1 MNAQRAV
8 RSILAAIPIAGFWIL
23 DFLPHLVFVKENSI
37 GWVIVAIDPQSQ
49 IAVAQSIVPAP
60 DNTGT
65 AVTPGSTGR
74 YDITGGS
81 RSQDGANLFH
91 SFTQFG
97 LNSGEIANF
106 RSNPD
111 IKNILGR
118 VVGGDASLINGLIQV
133 SGGNSNLF
141 LMNPAGVIFGTNARL
156 DLSGSFFA
164 TTASGIGF
172 DNRWFNGT
180 GANDYTS
187 LIGTPNAFAFGAQS
201 GSIVNAGK
209 LVVANGQNLTL
220 LGGTVLSTGE
230 LSAPG
235 GQITVA
241 AVPGENLVRLSQ
253 QGMLLSLEVVPSSGA
268 ASSGVSGATGLP
280 FSPLSL
286 PRLLS
291 GRGVENATGISTNA
305 QGQVVLTGGD
315 TVMAVAGTTVVSGAV
330 DVSTVNGTGGTV
342 NVLGDRVG
350 LFGANINAS
359 GAEGGGKVRIG
370 GDYRGAGSVPNAK
383 MTYVDGKSAIALNA
397 TRFGNGG
404 NAIVW
409 ADNTAAFLGR
419 ISARGVSSTPGTSGV
434 GGFVEVSGKQRLV
447 FNGTV
452 DTTGTN
458 GLGTLLLDPENIV
471 ITDAAT
477 GADDATIV
485 GNNNILA
492 TTTSQRQ
499 NVSGQQQNNSGVSLT
514 SQQQNSDGASLTISA
529 TALESMSATANV
541 VLEALNNITIADLGD
556 NQLSFQATTGSV
568 TFRADADRS
577 GTGAFSM
584 NPQDRISTA
593 GGAIAIFGSQITAG
607 NLSSNGG
614 NISLTSPGSTVV
626 NNISTSNLN
635 TGNSGNVLLEGLN
648 ITTLNL
654 ETTGSKNAGNVSLTA
669 QNILTVNGIVAGSG
683 NISLTGNEIDLKGG
697 SNSINGTGFLV
708 LQPWNPGQNIAIA
721 GNGNIGTNTFL
732 SLTASDLESLRNG
745 FAGITIGRSNSSG
758 AILVADN
765 FTFFDPLIIQS
776 PANLGT
782 ITTTS
787 LLTGADNASLTL
799 KADGSIR
806 TGNIFT
812 NGQEIRITS
821 QTGNIITD
829 RLRTVTTA
837 TVSTNTTKPNSAQIS
852 RSAGD
857 VTLNADGK
865 VTVGAIDTKGDVAGN
880 VTLTG
885 RNGVTAGAIEAVG
898 SQTPGNITLSGSE
911 IDLTGDRNS
920 VASNGNLVLQPID
933 PLHDITIGG
942 SGNTEGLDL
951 TAAELGTLRNGFVSI
966 AIGRFDGSGLITI
979 ATPTPSSTPS
989 STPVSGVTFQDP
1001 IVIRSPL
1008 GTGAI
1013 VGTGAIA
1020 GIDNASITLMAG
1032 SVNVGDVTS
1041 NSGINITSSRGNVK
1055 TGVVSSRST
1064 NGVAGDINIR
1074 SAGSIESGNVDAFGS
1089 KTGGDISITAPGHIA
1104 TGVINSGSESGKAGS
1119 SKITGQKDV
1128 EVAAIKARGNTG
1140 GDVDVTAGGVFRAP
1154 VTATNTDIASVSI
1167 STDGQ
1172 VRSGSQ
1178 TLSQSTCKS
1187 GTCTVT
1193 ALGTGSIKPIATTP
1207 TTSSGLIT
1215 IAPTPAP
1222 TTTVKL
1228 KTTVNSQELVP
1239 VPSAIAIEPA
1249 AKGGTIVVSSEP
1261 AAGTLGAASIA
1272 TDGGSQSLSSSV
1284 VKDNIGTSGNS
1295 TNGNGGTTAQ
1305 KPATPGNI
1313 SLIVPESSRINS
1325 IRQINPIDAVQQR
1338 DKIQGREFERYFG
1351 GTLSEK
1357 SITQQ
1362 SIRDTLSSVNRLTG
1376 VKPAIVYVWAKAD
1389 HLELV
1394 LLLPDGKNIFKS
1406 VPINRETV
1414 LQVAKEFTNAVRTPK
1429 RLNVADYKE
1438 SAEQLYQWLIAPMQ
1452 PELAA
1457 NNIDTLVFSMDAG
1470 LRTLPLAALYDGK
1483 QFLVEKYSL
1492 GLIPS
1497 LSLTDT
1503 RYADV
1508 KGAEVLA
1515 MGASSF
1521 PAKYDQNPLPA
1532 VPLEISTIVGKIWPG
1547 LSFMN
1552 ENFTLENLRNKRKQP
1567 QYKIIHLAT
1576 HGDFQPGGAE
1586 NSYIQ
1591 FWDTK
1596 LQLNQFDQ
1604 LKLSNPQVEL
1614 LVLSAC
1620 TTAVGDEEA
1629 ELGFAGLAVHA
1640 GVKSALA
1647 SLWYVSDAGTLGL
1660 MTEFY
1665 QQLRTAPIKA
1675 EALRQA
1681 QLSMLRGDVRLQDG
1695 YLVRSGNNQALPLPA
1710 ELVAR
1715 GDKNLSHPYYWA
1727 AFTMIGSPW

>member
-23 DFLPHLVFVKENSI
+23 DFPPNLVFLKENSI
-37 GWVIVAIDPQSQ
+37 GWVIVAIYPQSQ
-49 IAVAQSIVPAP
+49 IAAAQSIVPAP

-65 AVTPGSTGR
+65 AIHPGPTGR

-81 RSQDGANLFH
+81 RSKDGANLFH

-97 LNSGEIANF
+97 LNSGETANF
-106 RSNPD
+106 LSNPG

-118 VVGGDASLINGLIQV
+118 VVGGDPSLINGLIQV

-180 GANDYTS
+180 GANDYAA
-187 LIGTPNAFAFGAQS
+187 LFGTPNGFAFPALS

-209 LVVANGQNLTL
+209 LAVGNGQNLTL
-220 LGGTVLSTGE
+220 LGGTVISTGE

-241 AVPGENLVRLSQ
+241 AVPGENVVRLSQ
-253 QGMLLSLEVVPSSGA
+253 QGMLLSLEVSPSPGFSGSTA
-268 ASSGVSGATGLP
+268 LA

-291 GRGVENATGISTNA
+291 GRGAEHATGLITNA
-305 QGQVVLTGGD
+305 QGQVVLTGGE
-315 TVMAVAGTTVVSGAV
+315 TVQAVAGTAVVSGAV
-330 DVSTVNGTGGTV
+330 DVSAPNGTGGTV

-359 GAEGGGKVRIG
+359 GADGGGTVRIG

-383 MTYVDGKSAIALNA
+383 MTYVDGQSAIAANA
-397 TRFGNGG
+397 TQAGNGG
-404 NAIVW
+404 NVIVW
-409 ADNTAAFLGR
+409 ADHTTAFLGS
-419 ISARGVSSTPGTSGV
+419 INARGVSATPGTSGV

-458 GLGTLLLDPENIV
+458 GLGTLLLDPENIT
-471 ITDAAT
+471 ITDGAA
-477 GADDATIV
+477 GADDAAIIA
-485 GNNNILA
+485 NNNILA
-492 TTTSQRQ
+492 TATSP
-499 NVSGQQQNNSGVSLT
+499 
-514 SQQQNSDGASLTISA
+514 QQNSPGASLTISA
-529 TALESMSATANV
+529 TALEGISATGNV
-541 VLEALNNITIADLGD
+541 VLEALNDIKISDLADH
-556 NQLSFQATTGSV
+556 QLSLQATTGSI
-568 TFRADADRS
+568 TFKADADRN

-584 NPQDRISTA
+584 NAKDTISTA
-593 GGAIAIFGSQITAG
+593 GGSIAIFGSQITAG
-607 NLSSNGG
+607 SLSSNGG
-614 NISLTSPGSTVV
+614 NISLISPGSTVA

-635 TGNSGNVLLEGLN
+635 TGNSGNILLEGLN
-648 ITTLNL
+648 ITAEKLDTS
-654 ETTGSKNAGNVSLTA
+654 GSKNAGNVSLTA
-669 QNILTVNGIVAGSG
+669 QNILAVKGITAGSG
-683 NISLTGNEIDLKGG
+683 NITLTGNEIDLKGG
-697 SNSINGTGFLV
+697 SNSVNGTGFLV
-708 LQPWNPGQNIAIA
+708 LQPWSPEQNIAIA
-721 GNGNIGTNTFL
+721 GTGDIGTNNFL
-732 SLTASDLESLRNG
+732 NLTANDLGSLRNG
-745 FAGITIGRSNSSG
+745 FAGITIGRSNGSG
-758 AILVADN
+758 SILVANN
-765 FTFFDPLIIQS
+765 FTFYDPLIIQS
-776 PANLGT
+776 PSESGT

-799 KADGSIR
+799 KADGNIR

-812 NGQEIRITS
+812 NGQEIRIAS

-829 RLRTVTTA
+829 RLRTGTTA
-837 TVSTNTTKPNSAQIS
+837 TITTKSNSSPVS

-857 VTLNADGK
+857 VTLTADGK
-865 VTVGAIDTKGDVAGN
+865 VTVGAIDTKGDIAGN

-885 RNGVTAGAIEAVG
+885 KNGVSVGAIEASG
-898 SQTPGNITLSGSE
+898 SQTPGNITLTGSE
-911 IDLTGDRNS
+911 IDLTGDKNS
-920 VASNGNLVLQPID
+920 VASNGNLVLQPAD
-933 PLHDITIGG
+933 PLQNITIGG
-942 SGNTEGLDL
+942 AADTEALNL

-966 AIGRFDGSGLITI
+966 AIGRFDGSGLIKI
-979 ATPTPSSTPS
+979 APPTPNLTPNL
-989 STPVSGVTFQDP
+989 TPVPGVTFQDP

-1008 GTGAI
+1008 GKGSI
-1013 VGTGAIA
+1013 VSTGAIA
-1020 GIDNASITLMAG
+1020 GIDNASITLLAG
-1032 SVNVGDVTS
+1032 SVSVGDVTS
-1041 NSGINITSSRGNVK
+1041 NTGINITSSQGNVK
-1055 TGVVSSRST
+1055 TGVVSSRSI

-1074 SAGSIESGNVDAFGS
+1074 SAGAVEAGNVDAFGS
-1089 KTGGDISITAPGHIA
+1089 KTGGDISITAPGGIA
-1104 TGVINSGSESGKAGS
+1104 TGVINSSSESGKAGS
-1119 SKITGQKDV
+1119 TTITGQKDV

-1140 GDVDVTAGGVFRAP
+1140 GNVDVTAGGVFRAP
-1154 VTATNTDIASVSI
+1154 GTGTTNTDRTSVSI

-1178 TLSQSTCKS
+1178 TLLQSTCKS
-1187 GTCTVT
+1187 GTCTLT
-1193 ALGTGSIKPIATTP
+1193 PLATGNSQPNPATT
-1207 TTSSGLIT
+1207 TTVGPLV
-1215 IAPTPAP
+1215 IAPSPAP
-1222 TTTVKL
+1222 TTTVQL
-1228 KTTVNSQELVP
+1228 KTTGNSQELVS
-1239 VPSAIAIEPA
+1239 VPSSLAIESA
-1249 AKGGTIVVSSEP
+1249 AKSSPTIVSSEP
-1261 AAGTLGAASIA
+1261 AAGTLNTAQAA
-1272 TDGGSQSLSSSV
+1272 TEGGSQPLSSSV
-1284 VKDNIGTSGNS
+1284 IKDNLGTSGSS
-1295 TNGNGGTTAQ
+1295 TNGDGGTTTQ
-1305 KPATPGNI
+1305 KSGTRGNI
-1313 SLIVPESSRINS
+1313 GLIVPESSRSINS
-1325 IRQINPIDAVQQR
+1325 IAQVNPIDAVQQR
-1338 DKIQGREFERYFG
+1338 DKVQGREFERYFG
-1351 GTLSEK
+1351 GNLPEK
-1357 SITQQ
+1357 SVTPQ

-1376 VKPAIVYVWAKAD
+1376 VKPAIVYVWAKAN

-1406 VPINRETV
+1406 VPASRETV
-1414 LQVAKEFTNAVRTPK
+1414 LQVAKEFTNAVRTPR
-1429 RLNVADYKE
+1429 RLNAADYKE
-1438 SAEQLYQWLIAPMQ
+1438 PAEQLYQWLIAPLQ
-1452 PELAA
+1452 PELEA
-1457 NNIDTLVFSMDAG
+1457 NSIDTLVFSMDVG

-1503 RYADV
+1503 RYTDV
-1508 KGAEVLA
+1508 KGSEVLA
-1515 MGASSF
+1515 MGASNF

-1547 LSFMN
+1547 LSFLN
-1552 ENFTLENLRNKRKQP
+1552 ENFTLENLKDKRKQP

-1596 LQLNQFDQ
+1596 LRLNQLDE

-1620 TTAVGDEEA
+1620 TTAVGDEQA

-1665 QQLRTAPIKA
+1665 QQLRTSPIKA

-1695 YLVRSGNNQALPLPA
+1695 YLVRSGNNQALPLPS

>member
-23 DFLPHLVFVKENSI
+23 DFSPNLVFVKENSI
-37 GWVIVAIDPQSQ
+37 GWVIVAIYPQSQ
-49 IAVAQSIVPAP
+49 IAAAQSIVPAP

-65 AVTPGSTGR
+65 AVTPGPTGR

-81 RSQDGANLFH
+81 RSKDGANLFH

-106 RSNPD
+106 QSNPA

-180 GANDYTS
+180 GANDYAS
-187 LIGTPNAFAFGAQS
+187 LIGTPNAFTFPAQS

-209 LVVANGQNLTL
+209 LAVGSGQNLTL
-220 LGGTVLSTGE
+220 LGGTAISTGE

-235 GQITVA
+235 GQITVV
-241 AVPGENLVRLSQ
+241 AVPGENLVQLSQ
-253 QGMLLSLEVVPSSGA
+253 QGMLLSLEVSP
-268 ASSGVSGATGLP
+268 SSGVSGATALP

-291 GRGVENATGISTNA
+291 GRGAENATGMITNA
-305 QGQVVLTGGD
+305 SNGQVVLTGGN
-315 TVMAVAGTTVVSGAV
+315 TVAAVAGTAVVSGAV
-330 DVSTVNGTGGTV
+330 DVSAPNGTGGTV

-359 GAEGGGKVRIG
+359 GALGGGTVRIG
-370 GDYRGAGSVPNAK
+370 GDYRGAGSVPNAR
-383 MTYVDGKSAIALNA
+383 MTYVDGQSAIAANA
-397 TRFGNGG
+397 TQFGNGG
-404 NAIVW
+404 NVIVW
-409 ADNTAAFLGR
+409 ADNTTAFLGS
-419 ISARGVSSTPGTSGV
+419 INARGVSTTPGTSGI
-434 GGFVEVSGKQRLV
+434 GGFVEVSGKQKLV

-471 ITDAAT
+471 ITGAAT
-477 GADDATIV
+477 GADDAAIIA
-485 GNNNILA
+485 NNNILA
-492 TTTSQRQ
+492 TATSP
-499 NVSGQQQNNSGVSLT
+499 QQDSS
-514 SQQQNSDGASLTISA
+514 GASLTISA
-529 TALESMSATANV
+529 TALEGLSATANV
-541 VLEALNNITIADLGD
+541 VLEALNNITIASLGD

-568 TFRADADRS
+568 TFKADADRN

-584 NPQDRISTA
+584 NAKDTISTA
-593 GGAIAIFGSQITAG
+593 GGAIAIYGSQITAG
-607 NLSSNGG
+607 SLSSNGG
-614 NISLTSPGSTVV
+614 NISLTSPGSTVA

-635 TGNSGNVLLEGLN
+635 TGNSGNILLEGLN
-648 ITTLNL
+648 ITAEKLDTS
-654 ETTGSKNAGNVSLTA
+654 GSKNAGNVSLTA
-669 QNILTVNGIVAGSG
+669 QNILAVKGIAAGSG
-683 NISLTGNEIDLKGG
+683 NITLTGNEIDLKGG
-697 SNSINGTGFLV
+697 SNSVNGTGFLV

-721 GNGNIGTNTFL
+721 GTGDIGTNNFL
-732 SLTASDLESLRNG
+732 NLSANDLGSLRNG

-758 AILVADN
+758 SILVAN
-765 FTFFDPLIIQS
+765 NVTFYDPLIIQS
-776 PANLGT
+776 PSQLGT

-787 LLTGADNASLTL
+787 LLTGTDNASVTL

-806 TGNIFT
+806 TGNIST
-812 NGQEIRITS
+812 NGQEIRISS

-829 RLRTVTTA
+829 QLRTGTTA
-837 TVSTNTTKPNSAQIS
+837 TVTTKPNSSQVS

-857 VTLNADGK
+857 VTLTADGK
-865 VTVGAIDTKGDVAGN
+865 VTVGAIDTRGDIAGN

-885 RNGVTAGAIEAVG
+885 RNGVSAGAMETGGLQA
-898 SQTPGNITLSGSE
+898 PGNITLTGSE
-911 IDLTGDRNS
+911 IDLTGDKNS
-920 VASNGNLVLQPID
+920 VASNGNLVLQPTD
-933 PLHDITIGG
+933 PRHNITIGG
-942 SGNTEGLDL
+942 SGDTEALDL

-966 AIGRFDGSGLITI
+966 AIGRFDGSGVITI
-979 ATPTPSSTPS
+979 APPTSTPTPSSTPNL
-989 STPVSGVTFQDP
+989 TPVPGLTFQDP
-1001 IVIRSPL
+1001 IMIRSPL

-1020 GIDNASITLMAG
+1020 GIDNASITLIAG
-1032 SVNVGDVTS
+1032 TVGVGDVTS
-1041 NSGINITSSRGNVK
+1041 NSGINITSSLGNVT
-1055 TGVVSSRST
+1055 TGMVSSRST

-1074 SAGSIESGNVDAFGS
+1074 SAGTVESRNVDAFGS
-1089 KTGGDISITAPGHIA
+1089 KTGGDISITAPGRIA

-1119 SKITGQKDV
+1119 TTITGQKDV

-1140 GDVDVTAGGVFRAP
+1140 GNVEVTAGGLFRAP
-1154 VTATNTDIASVSI
+1154 GTGTTNTDRTSVSI
-1167 STDGQ
+1167 STDGE

-1178 TLSQSTCKS
+1178 TLLQSTCKS
-1187 GTCTVT
+1187 GTCTMT
-1193 ALGTGSIKPIATTP
+1193 PLTTGNSQLNTATTTNVGP
-1207 TTSSGLIT
+1207 LA
-1215 IAPTPAP
+1215 IAPSPAP
-1222 TTTVKL
+1222 TKTVQL
-1228 KTTVNSQELVP
+1228 KTTGNSQELVS
-1239 VPSAIAIEPA
+1239 VPSSLAIDPA
-1249 AKGGTIVVSSEP
+1249 AKSGPTIVSLEP
-1261 AAGTLGAASIA
+1261 AAGTLSTAQAA
-1272 TDGGSQSLSSSV
+1272 TEGGSQPLSSSV
-1284 VKDNIGTSGNS
+1284 VKDNLGTSGNS
-1295 TNGNGGTTAQ
+1295 TNGDGATTQ
-1305 KPATPGNI
+1305 KPGTRANI
-1313 SLIVPESSRINS
+1313 GLIVPESSRSINS
-1325 IRQINPIDAVQQR
+1325 IGQTNPIDAVQQR

-1351 GTLSEK
+1351 GNLPEK
-1357 SITQQ
+1357 SVTPQ

-1376 VKPAIVYVWAKAD
+1376 VKPAIVYVWAKAN

-1406 VPINRETV
+1406 VPANRETV

-1429 RLNVADYKE
+1429 RLNATDYKE
-1438 SAEQLYQWLIAPMQ
+1438 PAEQLYQWLIAPLQ
-1452 PELAA
+1452 PELEA
-1457 NNIDTLVFSMDAG
+1457 NSIDTLVFSMDVG

-1508 KGAEVLA
+1508 KGSEVLA
-1515 MGASSF
+1515 MGASNF

-1547 LSFMN
+1547 LSFLN

-1596 LQLNQFDQ
+1596 LRLNQLDE

-1620 TTAVGDEEA
+1620 TTAVGDEQA

-1710 ELVAR
+1710 ELTAR

>member
-8 RSILAAIPIAGFWIL
+8 RSILAVIPIAGFWIL
-23 DFLPHLVFVKENSI
+23 DFSPNLVFVKENSI
-37 GWVIVAIDPQSQ
+37 GWVIVAIYPQSQ
-49 IAVAQSIVPAP
+49 IAAAQSVVPAP

-65 AVTPGSTGR
+65 AVNPGSTGR

-81 RSQDGANLFH
+81 RSKDGANLFH

-97 LNSGEIANF
+97 LNSGETANF
-106 RSNPD
+106 LSNPG

-118 VVGGDASLINGLIQV
+118 VVGGNPSLINGLIQV
-133 SGGNSNLF
+133 TGGNSNLF
-141 LMNPAGVIFGTNARL
+141 LINPAGVIFGSNARL

-180 GANDYTS
+180 GANDYAS
-187 LIGTPNAFAFGAQS
+187 LIGTPNAFAFPAQS

-209 LVVANGQNLTL
+209 LAVGNGQNLTL
-220 LGGTVLSTGE
+220 LGGTVISTGE

-253 QGMLLSLEVVPSSGA
+253 QGMLLSLEV
-268 ASSGVSGATGLP
+268 ASSPGVSGSTALP

-315 TVMAVAGTTVVSGAV
+315 TVAAVAGTAVVSGAV
-330 DVSTVNGTGGTV
+330 DVSTANGTGGTV
-342 NVLGDRVG
+342 NVLADRVG

-359 GAEGGGKVRIG
+359 GAEGGGTVRIG
-370 GDYRGAGSVPNAK
+370 GDYRGAGSVPNAR
-383 MTYVDGKSAIALNA
+383 MTYVDGKSAIAANA
-397 TRFGNGG
+397 TQFGNGG
-404 NAIVW
+404 KAIVW
-409 ADNTAAFLGR
+409 ADYTTTFLGR
-419 ISARGVSSTPGTSGV
+419 ISARGVSTIPGVSGI

-477 GADDATIV
+477 GADDAAIIA
-485 GNNNILA
+485 NNILA
-492 TTTSQRQ
+492 TTTSPQQ
-499 NVSGQQQNNSGVSLT
+499 NTSGQQQNSDGASLT

-593 GGAIAIFGSQITAG
+593 GGAIAISGSQITAG
-607 NLSSNGG
+607 SLSSNGG
-614 NISLTSPGSTVV
+614 NISLTSPGPTVAS
-626 NNISTSNLN
+626 NISTSNLN
-635 TGNSGNVLLEGLN
+635 TGNSGNILLEGLN
-648 ITTLNL
+648 ITAEKLD
-654 ETTGSKNAGNVSLTA
+654 TTGSKNVGSVSLTA
-669 QNILTVNGIVAGSG
+669 QNLLTVRGIAAGSG
-683 NISLTGNEIDLKGG
+683 NITLTGNEIDLKGG
-697 SNSINGTGFLV
+697 SNSVNGTGFLV
-708 LQPWNPGQNIAIA
+708 LQPWNPSQNMAIA
-721 GNGNIGTNTFL
+721 GTGDISTNTFL
-732 SLTASDLESLRNG
+732 NLTASDLGSLRNG

-758 AILVADN
+758 SVLVANN
-765 FTFFDPLIIQS
+765 FTFYDPLIIQS
-776 PANLGT
+776 PSQLGT

-837 TVSTNTTKPNSAQIS
+837 TVTTKPDSAQVS

-857 VTLNADGK
+857 VTLTADGK
-865 VTVGAIDTKGDVAGN
+865 VTVGAIDTRADVAGN

-885 RNGVTAGAIEAVG
+885 RNGVSAGAIEAG
-898 SQTPGNITLSGSE
+898 GLQTPGNITLSGRE
-911 IDLTGDRNS
+911 IDLTGDKNS

-933 PLHDITIGG
+933 PIHNIRMGG
-942 SGNTEGLDL
+942 SGDTEALDL

-979 ATPTPSSTPS
+979 PPRTSTSTANSTPL
-989 STPVSGVTFQDP
+989 PLTFQDP

-1008 GTGAI
+1008 GTGSI

-1020 GIDNASITLMAG
+1020 GIDNAAITLIAG

-1041 NSGINITSSRGNVK
+1041 HTGINITSNNGNVT
-1055 TGVVSSRST
+1055 TGMVSSRST

-1074 SAGSIESGNVDAFGS
+1074 SAGAVESGNVDAFGS
-1089 KTGGDISITAPGHIA
+1089 KTGGDISITAPGRIA

-1140 GDVDVTAGGVFRAP
+1140 GNVDVTAGGVFRAP
-1154 VTATNTDIASVSI
+1154 VTGTKTDSPEVSI

-1172 VRSGSQ
+1172 VQSGSQ
-1178 TLSQSTCKS
+1178 TLSQTTCKS

-1193 ALGTGSIKPIATTP
+1193 ALA
-1207 TTSSGLIT
+1207 TTSSKVSTASTTVPSTIT

-1228 KTTVNSQELVP
+1228 KTTGNSQELVA
-1239 VPSAIAIEPA
+1239 VPSAIAIEQA
-1249 AKGGTIVVSSEP
+1249 AKGGPTIVSSEP
-1261 AAGTLGAASIA
+1261 AAGTLSTTSTA
-1272 TDGGSQSLSSSV
+1272 TEGGSQSLSSSV
-1284 VKDNIGTSGNS
+1284 IKDNIGTSGSS
-1295 TNGNGGTTAQ
+1295 TNGDGATTQ
-1305 KPATPGNI
+1305 KPGTPVNL
-1313 SLIVPESSRINS
+1313 SLIVPESSRISS
-1325 IRQINPIDAVQQR
+1325 IGQISPIEAVQQR
-1338 DKIQGREFERYFG
+1338 EQIQGREFERYFG
-1351 GTLSEK
+1351 GNFSEK
-1357 SITQQ
+1357 SVTPQ

-1376 VKPAIVYVWAKAD
+1376 VKPAIVYVWAKAN

-1406 VPINRETV
+1406 MPASRETV

-1429 RLNVADYKE
+1429 RLNATDYKE
-1438 SAEQLYQWLIAPMQ
+1438 PAEQLYQWLIAPLQ
-1452 PELAA
+1452 PELEA
-1457 NNIDTLVFSMDAG
+1457 NKIDTLVFSMDVG

-1503 RYADV
+1503 RYTDV

-1515 MGASSF
+1515 MGASNF
-1521 PAKYDQNPLPA
+1521 PAQYDQNPLPA
-1532 VPLEISTIVGKIWPG
+1532 VPLEIATIVGKIWPG
-1547 LSFMN
+1547 LSFLN
-1552 ENFTLENLRNKRKQP
+1552 ENFTLQNLRNKRKQP

-1576 HGDFQPGGAE
+1576 HSDFQPGGAE

-1596 LQLNQFDQ
+1596 LRLNQLDE

-1620 TTAVGDEEA
+1620 TTAVGDEQA
-1629 ELGFAGLAVHA
+1629 ELGFAGLAVNA

-1710 ELVAR
+1710 ELAAK